1 MVALRNF
8 DLLLLVSFSTHVFV
22 DLLVPVRDFL
32 IMDSV
37 CFDLAQ
43 VKRSS
48 RSSSSPRLS
57 CTRSRRLKPSRSLQL
72 VLLVFVYVCLHL
84 CLCHVLFLV
93 LFSMF

>member
-8 DLLLLVSFSTHVFV
+8 YLLLLVSFSTHVFV

-43 VKRSS
+43 AKRSS
-48 RSSSSPRLS
+48 RSSWSPRLS
-57 CTRSRRLKPSRSLQL
+57 CTRSRRLKLSRSLQL
-72 VLLVFVYVCLHL
+72 VLLP
-84 CLCHVLFLV
+84 
-93 LFSMF
+93 

>member
-1 MVALRNF
+1 MVASWNF
-8 DLLLLVSFSTHVFV
+8 NLLSLVSFSPHVFV

-57 CTRSRRLKPSRSLQL
+57 CTRSRRLKRSRSLQL
-72 VLLVFVYVCLHL
+72 VLLP
-84 CLCHVLFLV
+84 
-93 LFSMF
+93 